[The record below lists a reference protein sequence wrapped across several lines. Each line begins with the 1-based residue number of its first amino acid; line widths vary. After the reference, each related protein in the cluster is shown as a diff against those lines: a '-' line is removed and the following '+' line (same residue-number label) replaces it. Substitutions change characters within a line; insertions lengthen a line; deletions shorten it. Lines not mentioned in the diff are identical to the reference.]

1 MEFTSRP
8 CSRPR
13 EEATSVEVEPEVEET
28 ESPAAPTADD
38 AAPAEDGAPSDDAAS
53 LDESPVDQ
61 DPPDDGEPP
70 SVELPG
76 RDPIWA
82 RLMILVG
89 ALLVVVS
96 GTAVVGGRVLASRY
110 ESSVNKQTL
119 LAPAARVTDAPAQRQ
134 STIVGPLNYLLIGS
148 DLRADNPE
156 DGQRSDTIIIVHI
169 PASLD
174 RAYLVSIPRD
184 LRVHIPA
191 FPPTGFTG
199 GTEKINGAFQHGG
212 GGNGGVQLLSQ
223 TLTELFGI
231 RFDGAAIIDFGGFQ
245 KAVQLLGGVDMCIDV
260 RTVSHHI
267 GHDKNGNFLA
277 PYDGPDGEHRNLAS
291 TPVVYEPGCQHL
303 AAWQALDYVRQR
315 KGLPNGDYDRQRH
328 QQQFLR
334 AVFNAAQ
341 DQHLTTNPIALDGF
355 IRAIGQSLTVD
366 TNGVA
371 IDELLFGLRNVSPA
385 HLTGVELPSVPED
398 RGGIAYVIAKPES
411 AGLFNA
417 VREDT
422 LDTWVVDNATWVNHI

>member
-1 MEFTSRP
+1 
-8 CSRPR
+8 
-13 EEATSVEVEPEVEET
+13 VEPGAQET
-28 ESPAAPTADD
+28 ESETEAEVESVPEDD
-38 AAPAEDGAPSDDAAS
+38 ATPAEAPPD
-53 LDESPVDQ
+53 
-61 DPPDDGEPP
+61 DPPDDPPDGGEPP
-70 SVELPG
+70 KAKLPG

-82 RLMILVG
+82 RLMVFFG
-89 ALLVVVS
+89 AILVVVA
-96 GTAVVGGRVLASRY
+96 GTAVVGSRVLAHRY
-110 ESSVNKQTL
+110 ESSVNQENL
-119 LAPAARVTDAPAQRQ
+119 LAPAARVTGPPAERH
-134 STIVGPLNYLLIGS
+134 STILGPLNYLLIGS
-148 DLRADNPE
+148 DLRANNPA
-156 DGQRSDTIIIVHI
+156 DGQRSDTIIIVHV
-169 PASLD
+169 PVTLD

-184 LRVHIPA
+184 LRVHVPA
-191 FPPTGFTG
+191 FPATGFGG

-223 TLTELFGI
+223 TLTELLGI

-267 GHDKNGNFLA
+267 GHDKDGNYLA
-277 PYDGPDGEHRNLAS
+277 PYDGPDGEHRNLES

-341 DQHLTTNPIALDGF
+341 EKHLTTNPIALDGF
-355 IRAIGQSLTVD
+355 IRAVGQSLTVD

-371 IDELLFGLRNVSPA
+371 LDELMFGLRNLDPTR
-385 HLTGVELPSVPED
+385 LTGVELPSVPED
-398 RGGIAYVIAKPES
+398 RGGISYVIAKPE
-411 AGLFNA
+411 AQGLFDA
-417 VREDT
+417 VNNDT
-422 LDTWVVDNATWVNHI
+422 LDTWTTDNPTWVNNI

>member
-1 MEFTSRP
+1 M
-8 CSRPR
+8 
-13 EEATSVEVEPEVEET
+13 SV
-28 ESPAAPTADD
+28 
-38 AAPAEDGAPSDDAAS
+38 
-53 LDESPVDQ
+53 
-61 DPPDDGEPP
+61 
-70 SVELPG
+70 
-76 RDPIWA
+76 
-82 RLMILVG
+82 
-89 ALLVVVS
+89 
-96 GTAVVGGRVLASRY
+96 
-110 ESSVNKQTL
+110 
-119 LAPAARVTDAPAQRQ
+119 
-134 STIVGPLNYLLIGS
+134 
-148 DLRADNPE
+148 
-156 DGQRSDTIIIVHI
+156 
-169 PASLD
+169 
-174 RAYLVSIPRD
+174 PRD

-191 FPPTGFTG
+191 FPATGFGG

-223 TLTELFGI
+223 TLTELLGI

-245 KAVQLLGGVDMCIDV
+245 QAVKLLGGVDMCIDV

-267 GHDKNGNFLA
+267 GYDKNGNYLA

-341 DQHLTTNPIALDGF
+341 EKHLTSNPIALDSF

-371 IDELLFGLRNVSPA
+371 LDELMFGLRNVDPTR
-385 HLTGVELPSVPED
+385 LTGVELPSVPED
-398 RGGIAYVIAKPES
+398 RGGIAYVIAKPEAQGPLAPS
-411 AGLFNA
+411 TTTLSTRGWSTTRPGSTTSRAGIKVGVGA
-417 VREDT
+417 RPRRSPAIH
-422 LDTWVVDNATWVNHI
+422 LDTGPSSGLDSPGGLGSTGAERVGRASAR

>member
-1 MEFTSRP
+1 
-8 CSRPR
+8 
-13 EEATSVEVEPEVEET
+13 
-28 ESPAAPTADD
+28 
-38 AAPAEDGAPSDDAAS
+38 
-53 LDESPVDQ
+53 
-61 DPPDDGEPP
+61 
-70 SVELPG
+70 
-76 RDPIWA
+76 
-82 RLMILVG
+82 MIVIG
-89 ALLVVVS
+89 ALLVLVS
-96 GTAVVGGRVLASRY
+96 GSAVVGGRVLAGRY

-119 LAPAARVTDAPAQRQ
+119 LAPAARVTAAPAQRQ

-148 DLRADNPE
+148 DLRANNPE

-223 TLTELFGI
+223 TLTEMLGI

-245 KAVQLLGGVDMCIDV
+245 KAVALLGGVDMCIDV

-277 PYDGPDGEHRNLAS
+277 PYDGPDGEHRNPES

-355 IRAIGQSLTVD
+355 IRAVGQSLTVD

-398 RGGIAYVIAKPES
+398 RGGIAYVIAKPEA
-411 AGLFNA
+411 AGLFGA
-417 VREDT
+417 VRDDT
-422 LDTWVVDNATWVNHI
+422 LDTWVVNNAAWVNHI

>member
-1 MEFTSRP
+1 
-8 CSRPR
+8 
-13 EEATSVEVEPEVEET
+13 VEPGTQET
-28 ESPAAPTADD
+28 EPSEEPAADSVPEDD
-38 AAPAEDGAPSDDAAS
+38 ATPEAPPA
-53 LDESPVDQ
+53 

-70 SVELPG
+70 TPKKLPG

-82 RLMILVG
+82 RLMVFFG

-96 GTAVVGGRVLASRY
+96 GTVVVGSRVLAHRY
-110 ESSVNKQTL
+110 DSSVNKQNL
-119 LAPAARVTDAPAQRQ
+119 LAPAARVTGPAAERH

-148 DLRADNPE
+148 DLRANNPE
-156 DGQRSDTIIIVHI
+156 DGQRSDTIIIVHV
-169 PASLD
+169 PVSLD

-191 FPPTGFTG
+191 FPATGFNG

-223 TLTELFGI
+223 TLTEMLGI

-245 KAVQLLGGVDMCIDV
+245 KAVQQLGGVDMCIDV

-267 GHDKNGNFLA
+267 GYDKNGNFLP

-291 TPVVYEPGCQHL
+291 TPVIYYPGCQHL

-341 DQHLTTNPIALDGF
+341 EKHLTTNPIALDGF
-355 IRAIGQSLTVD
+355 IRAVGQSLTVD

-371 IDELLFGLRNVSPA
+371 LDELMFRLRNLGPTR
-385 HLTGVELPSVPED
+385 LTGVELPSVPED
-398 RGGIAYVIAKPES
+398 RGGISYVIAKPE
-411 AGLFNA
+411 AQGLFGA
-417 VREDT
+417 VRDDT
-422 LDTWVVDNATWVNHI
+422 LDTWTTDNPTWVNNI